1 MNPEIRSRLE
11 GGNILVA
18 AETTTHYLL
27 VRGECIAL
35 VERTASGCGSIGSTG
50 ILTPGGLAF
59 LVWRDGRALLAAK
72 GSEVEA
78 GDEQVADICR
88 FSQDLK
94 AALEG

>member
-1 MNPEIRSRLE
+1 MNPEARSRLDRK
-11 GGNILVA
+11 NIVVA
-18 AETTTHYLL
+18 AETRTHYLL

-35 VERTASGCGSIGSTG
+35 VERTEAGCGSIGGTG
-50 ILTPGGLAF
+50 ILTPNGLAF

-78 GDEQVADICR
+78 GDVQVEDIRR
-88 FSQDLK
+88 FSQDVK